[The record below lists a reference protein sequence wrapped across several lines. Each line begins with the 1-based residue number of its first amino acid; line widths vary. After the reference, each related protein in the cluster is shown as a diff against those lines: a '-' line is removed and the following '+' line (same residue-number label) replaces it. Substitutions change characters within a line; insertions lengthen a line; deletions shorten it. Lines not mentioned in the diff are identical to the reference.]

1 MSKALS
7 YYDWEL
13 SFKNKNEPK
22 KNLKNDNFNAIGISE
37 ISFKDFMNKWKKE
50 NLS

>member
-1 MSKALS
+1 MSKAVS

-13 SFKNKNEPK
+13 SFKYKNESK
-22 KNLKNDNFNAIGISE
+22 KNLKNGNFNAIGISDRN
-37 ISFKDFMNKWKKE
+37 FKYFMNKWKKE